1 MTRSTRHRDMEQA
14 HTFPNPLPGSRERG
28 YDLIELMKK
37 IAATHHASV
46 AQLAIAW
53 LLAKPYVSTVLLG
66 ASKMTQLDDKL
77 GAGELQL
84 SAGELA
90 QLDAATAPT
99 PLYPQ
104 WFQGKTLDQ
113 QQKEAVAASR

>member
-1 MTRSTRHRDMEQA
+1 MEQA